1 MLEVYKNIKG
11 NSTGDNQY
19 VILSKDI
26 KNVGIITLTQF
37 LISNT
42 ATSTA
47 LLCDIYIRKEIG
59 RNPKNEIVYGSYY
72 ILKNANIPSSTS
84 LMLTDSKPFVYKTG
98 QELVVKINGDSTM
111 TGDIILNYE

>member
-1 MLEVYKNIKG
+1 MLNVYKNIKG
-11 NSTGDNQY
+11 NSTGDNLY
-19 VILSKDI
+19 VVLSKYI
-26 KNVGIITLTQF
+26 KNVGTITLTQF

-42 ATSTA
+42 TTTTD

-59 RNPKNEIVYGSYY
+59 RSSKNEIVYGSYY

-84 LMLTDSKPFVYKTG
+84 LMLTDSKPFVYKVG
-98 QELVVKINGDSTM
+98 EELVVKVNGDSAM